1 MTDKIIKLKDG
12 LEYYVI
18 DEFIENKRIFLFGV
32 QVDSASEILSENCVV
47 CEIKF
52 EGSGLVATNIEDMDE
67 LETINNKFI
76 ARLKEA
82 SKEEN

>member
-18 DEFIENKRIFLFGV
+18 DEFIENKRIFLFGI
-32 QVDSASEILSENCVV
+32 QVDSSSEVLTDNCVV

-52 EGSGLVATNIEDMDE
+52 DGSGLVLSNIENIAE
-67 LETINNKFI
+67 QESINNKFI
-76 ARLKEA
+76 ERLKES
-82 SKEEN
+82 SKED